1 MYEEIRLGFD
11 KIFGVDDC
19 EWKTVNVYDSMQ
31 QVSLSTMSRAFF
43 GLELSRNENFLTSYS
58 RYILAFGVGTI
69 VVGELP
75 RLFKRLLVPA
85 FNLPLRY
92 YRRRT
97 LSMVVPEVVK
107 ELSRT
112 STDRQGDNFIRQCAR
127 VSMKPA
133 AKGSREDPQLLAES
147 MMMMVR
153 QFLFFLSSSLST
165 SGSHVHRLTLQT
177 RASPQCL
184 LPPSNCQT
192 SFSTFWGP
200 IPSSTSAR
208 GYEKRQIRS

>member
-1 MYEEIRLGFD
+1 MCEEIRLGFD
-11 KIFGVDDC
+11 RIFGIDDTQ
-19 EWKTVNVYDSMQ
+19 WKTVNVYDSMQ
-31 QVSLSTMSRAFF
+31 EIALSTMSRAFF
-43 GLELSRNENFLTSYS
+43 GSRLSSSDTFLTFYS
-58 RYILAFGVGTI
+58 RYILAMGVGTI

-75 RLFKRLLVPA
+75 RLLKRLLVPA

-97 LSMVVPEVVK
+97 LGLVVPEVEK

-112 STDRQGDNFIRQCAR
+112 VADGEGDNFIRQCAR

-147 MMMMVR
+147 IMMMVR
-153 QFLFFLSSSLST
+153 LFLLILNLIYTCPHLECHTYKF
-165 SGSHVHRLTLQT
+165 T
-177 RASPQCL
+177 RASLQCL

-192 SFSTFWGP
+192 SS
-200 IPSSTSAR
+200 
-208 GYEKRQIRS
+208 